1 MLTVKMM
8 SNEDL
13 VDSDPAKG
21 FTLIQLDRLD
31 HVTFSKS
38 RVREC
43 QVMVIQRDSGGT
55 AEYDLEGNV
64 YILSESGKTV
74 ASHGC

>member
-13 VDSDPAKG
+13 ADSDPAKG

-31 HVTFSKS
+31 HITFSKS
-38 RVREC
+38 EGR
-43 QVMVIQRDSGGT
+43 QVFVIQRDSGGT
-55 AEYDLEGNV
+55 VEYELEGNV
-64 YILSESGKTV
+64 YVLSESGKTI
-74 ASHGC
+74 ASHAC